1 MAVEGSSEMGLNLD
15 FEGQV
20 ARNHLRIK
28 SEVSQK
34 EGRHGSTTERT
45 EKLSKM
51 GRPQKARPGAAGV
64 RTLRCLLGIQKKIP
78 K

>member
-28 SEVSQK
+28 SEVSRK
-34 EGRHGSTTERT
+34 EGSHRSTTDRFET
-45 EKLSKM
+45 LSKM

-64 RTLRCLLGIQKKIP
+64 RTFEMPVGYP
-78 K
+78 EGDT